1 MGTGLITLINRLI
14 LIAAF
19 LCSTSA
25 SAEQVIKLA
34 STTSTENSGLF
45 KFLLPKFEK
54 ATKIKVRVIA
64 AGTGQA
70 IRIGRNGDADVLIV
84 HHPPSEERFV
94 AEGFGLKR
102 HKLMYNDLV
111 IVGPKTDSAKIGG
124 VEEATIAFSKIAS
137 SMQLFAS
144 RGDESGTHLAE
155 KEIWKRAQLNPQRT
169 RWYLSLGAGMGST
182 LNIAVAMDTYALT
195 DRASWAAFK
204 NKKNHTILM
213 EGDKKLFNQYSVIAI
228 NKKKHGHVKFDLVKK
243 FTNWLLSND
252 GQKAIRNFRINGK
265 QVFFPN
271 ANREQ

>member
-25 SAEQVIKLA
+25 FAEQVIKLA

-54 ATKIKVRVIA
+54 ETKIKVRVIA

-111 IVGPKTDSAKIGG
+111 IVGPKTDSAKIRG

-137 SMQLFAS
+137 SMQLFAITKTIVEQLITS
-144 RGDESGTHLAE
+144 LNGFAILWNPMKPSLQCPKPTVKQQQNINLIYDPFVKESFHH
-155 KEIWKRAQLNPQRT
+155 NN
-169 RWYLSLGAGMGST
+169 S
-182 LNIAVAMDTYALT
+182 
-195 DRASWAAFK
+195 
-204 NKKNHTILM
+204 
-213 EGDKKLFNQYSVIAI
+213 
-228 NKKKHGHVKFDLVKK
+228 
-243 FTNWLLSND
+243 
-252 GQKAIRNFRINGK
+252 
-265 QVFFPN
+265 QVTSM
-271 ANREQ
+271 